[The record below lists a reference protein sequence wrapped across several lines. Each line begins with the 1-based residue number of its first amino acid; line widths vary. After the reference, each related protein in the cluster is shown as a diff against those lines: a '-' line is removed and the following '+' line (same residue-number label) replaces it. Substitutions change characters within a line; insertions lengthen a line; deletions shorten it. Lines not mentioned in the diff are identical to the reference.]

1 MPPASGDS
9 LLTALRDADAAGLTP
24 PQLQRR
30 VRTAFR
36 TLARLTDPTLTLEI
50 GAFEAGFSRWVRR
63 ELPTARAVAFEANPL
78 VWAHHREAVTALGVE
93 YLNLAIG
100 PHNGPV
106 TLNVPRDFDGRAR
119 DPVNR
124 MASLGS
130 NLRSEEQVALEVPGI
145 RLDDA
150 VTLGEEDRLV
160 AWIDVE
166 GALGAVLPASAETL
180 RRAAAVYVE
189 VEAEAM
195 WDGQWLD
202 RDVLEWFDGIGLVPV
217 LRDRQRREQYNVL
230 LVARSAASSFEVAQV
245 VRRALRPAPATRPS
259 DHPWTD

>member
-1 MPPASGDS
+1 VPPTPGDVLES
-9 LLTALRDADAAGLTP
+9 ALRDADAAGLSP
-24 PQLQRR
+24 AQLQRR

-36 TLARLTDPTLTLEI
+36 TIARLTDPTLTVEI
-50 GAFEAGFSRWVRR
+50 GAFEAGFSRWVKR
-63 ELPTARAVAFEANPL
+63 ELPGARAVAFEANPL
-78 VWAHHREAVTALGVE
+78 VWAHHRDAVTALGVE

-100 PHNGPV
+100 PENGPV

-130 NLRSEEQVALEVPGI
+130 NLRSEEQVAVEVPGV

-150 VTLGEEDRLV
+150 VPLGDHDRLV

-166 GALGAVLPASAETL
+166 GALGAVLPASGGTL

-189 VEAEAM
+189 VEAEPM

-202 RDVLEWFDGIGLVPV
+202 RDVLDWFAGIDMVPV

-230 LVARSAASSFEVAQV
+230 LLPRAAASTPEVAQV
-245 VRRALRPAPATRPS
+245 VRRALRPAPP
-259 DHPWTD
+259 D

>member
-1 MPPASGDS
+1 VPPTSTEILDA
-9 LLTALRDADAAGLTP
+9 ALRDADEAGLAP
-24 PQLQRR
+24 AQLQRR

-36 TLARLTDPTLTLEI
+36 TLTRAADPTLTLEI
-50 GAFEAGFSRWVRR
+50 GAFEASFSRWVRR
-63 ELPTARAVAFEANPL
+63 ELPDARAVAFEANPM
-78 VWAHHREAVTALGVE
+78 VWAHHHDEVSALGVE

-100 PHNGPV
+100 PENGPV

-130 NLRSEEQVALEVPGI
+130 NLRSDEQVAVEVPGV

-150 VTLGEEDRLV
+150 VSLTADDRLV

-202 RDVLEWFDGIGLVPV
+202 RDVLDWFEAIGLVPL

-230 LVARSAASSFEVAQV
+230 LAPQHSAESTEVAEV
-245 VRRALRPAPATRPS
+245 VRRALRPAPPA
-259 DHPWTD
+259 

>member
-1 MPPASGDS
+1 MPPTSSDA
-9 LLTALRDADAAGLTP
+9 LERALRGADEAGLSP
-24 PQLQRR
+24 AQLQRR

-36 TLARLTDPTLTLEI
+36 TIARQTHPTLTLEI

-63 ELPTARAVAFEANPL
+63 ELPGARAVAFEANPL
-78 VWAHHREAVTALGVE
+78 VWAHHRDEVTALGVE

-100 PHNGPV
+100 PENGPV

-130 NLRSEEQVALEVPGI
+130 NLRSEEQVAVEVPGV

-150 VTLGEEDRLV
+150 VPLATDDRLV

-166 GALGAVLPASAETL
+166 GALGAVLPASSATL
-180 RRAAAVYVE
+180 GRAAAVYVE
-189 VEAEAM
+189 VEAEPM

-202 RDVLEWFDGIGLVPV
+202 RDVLEWFDGIGLVPL

-230 LVARSAASSFEVAQV
+230 LVPAAAAATPEVTEV
-245 VRRALRPAPATRPS
+245 VRRALRPAPPG
-259 DHPWTD
+259 

>member
-1 MPPASGDS
+1 MPPTPGDV
-9 LLTALRDADAAGLTP
+9 LLTALRDADEAGLTP

-36 TLARLTDPTLTLEI
+36 SLARLTDPTLTLEI

-63 ELPTARAVAFEANPL
+63 ELPEARAVAFEANPL
-78 VWAHHREAVTALGVE
+78 VWAHHRDEVTALGVE

-100 PHNGPV
+100 PENGPV

-130 NLRSEEQVALEVPGI
+130 NLRSEEQVAVEVPGV

-150 VTLGEEDRLV
+150 VPLGEDDRLV

-166 GALGAVLPASAETL
+166 GALGAVLPASSATL

-189 VEAEAM
+189 VEAEPM

-202 RDVLEWFDGIGLVPV
+202 RDVLEWFEGIGMVPL

-230 LVARSAASSFEVAQV
+230 LVPASAATTPEVVQI
-245 VRRALRPAPATRPS
+245 VRRALRPAPRE
-259 DHPWTD
+259 

>member
-1 MPPASGDS
+1 MPPTSTEILDA
-9 LLTALRDADAAGLTP
+9 ALRGADEAGLAP
-24 PQLQRR
+24 AQLQRR

-36 TLARLTDPTLTLEI
+36 TFTRAADPTITLEI

-63 ELPTARAVAFEANPL
+63 ELPGARAVAFEANPM
-78 VWAHHREAVTALGVE
+78 VWAHHRDEVSALGVE

-100 PHNGPV
+100 PENGPV

-130 NLRSEEQVALEVPGI
+130 NLRSHEQVAVEVPGV

-150 VTLGEEDRLV
+150 VPLTADDRLV

-166 GALGAVLPASAETL
+166 GALGAVLPGSAETL

-202 RDVLEWFDGIGLVPV
+202 RDVLDWFEGIGMAPL

-230 LVARSAASSFEVAQV
+230 LVPQRSAGSEEVTEV
-245 VRRALRPAPATRPS
+245 VRRALRPAPTA
-259 DHPWTD
+259 

>member
-1 MPPASGDS
+1 VPPTSHHTLDA
-9 LLTALRDADAAGLTP
+9 ALRDADEAGLTP

-36 TLARLTDPTLTLEI
+36 SLARSTDPTLTLEI

-63 ELPTARAVAFEANPL
+63 ELPQARAVAFEANPM
-78 VWAHHREAVTALGVE
+78 VWKHHHDEVTALGVE

-100 PHNGPV
+100 PANGPV

-130 NLRSEEQVALEVPGI
+130 NLRSEEEVAVEVPGV

-150 VTLGEEDRLV
+150 VPLTADDRLV

-166 GALGAVLPASAETL
+166 GALGAVLPGCSETL

-189 VEAEAM
+189 VEAEAI

-202 RDVLEWFDGIGLVPV
+202 HDVLDWFEGVGLVPL

-230 LVARSAASSFEVAQV
+230 LVPASAAETPEVAEI
-245 VRRALRPAPATRPS
+245 VRRALRPAP
-259 DHPWTD
+259 TDD

>member
-1 MPPASGDS
+1 MRQSSTDILDA
-9 LLTALRDADAAGLTP
+9 ALRGADAAGLTP
-24 PQLQRR
+24 AQLQRR

-36 TLARLTDPTLTLEI
+36 SIARATDPTLTLEI
-50 GAFEAGFSRWVRR
+50 GAFEASFSRWVRR
-63 ELPTARAVAFEANPL
+63 ELPTARAVAFEANPM
-78 VWAHHREAVTALGVE
+78 VWAHHRDEVSALGVD

-100 PHNGPV
+100 PENGPV

-130 NLRSEEQVALEVPGI
+130 NLRSEEQVAVEVPGV

-150 VTLGEEDRLV
+150 VPLTAADRLV

-166 GALGAVLPASAETL
+166 GALGAVLPGSAETL

-189 VEAEAM
+189 VEAEPM

-202 RDVLEWFDGIGLVPV
+202 RDVLDWFEGIDMVPL

-230 LVARSAASSFEVAQV
+230 LVPEAAAGTHETVEI
-245 VRRALRPAPATRPS
+245 VRRALRPAPPA
-259 DHPWTD
+259 

>member
-1 MPPASGDS
+1 MTSPA
-9 LLTALRDADAAGLTP
+9 ALDAALAAADEAGLTP

-36 TLARLTDPTLTLEI
+36 TIARRTDPTVTLEI
-50 GAFEAGFSRWVRR
+50 GAFEASFSRWVRA
-63 ELPTARAVAFEANPL
+63 ELPAARAVAFEANPM
-78 VWAHHREAVTALGVE
+78 VWAHHRDEVSAAGVE

-100 PHNGPV
+100 PENGPV
-106 TLNVPRDFDGRAR
+106 TLHVPRDFDGRAR

-130 NLRSEEQVALEVPGI
+130 NLRSEEEVAVEVPGV

-150 VTLGEEDRLV
+150 VPMAAADRMV

-166 GALGAVLPASAETL
+166 GALGAVLPGSRETL
-180 RRAAAVYVE
+180 SRAAAIYVE
-189 VEAEAM
+189 VEAEPI

-202 RDVLEWFDGIGLVPV
+202 RDVLEWFDGIGMVPL

-230 LVARSAASSFEVAQV
+230 LVPASAAATAEVEEI
-245 VRRALRPAPATRPS
+245 VRRALRPAPAG
-259 DHPWTD
+259 

>member
-1 MPPASGDS
+1 VPPTTSDA
-9 LLTALRDADAAGLTP
+9 LENALRGADEAGLTP

-36 TLARLTDPTLTLEI
+36 SLARLTDPTLTLEI

-63 ELPTARAVAFEANPL
+63 ELPGARAVAFEANPL
-78 VWAHHREAVTALGVE
+78 VWAHHRDDVTALGVE

-100 PHNGPV
+100 PENGPV

-130 NLRSEEQVALEVPGI
+130 NLRSEEQVAVEVPGV

-150 VTLGEEDRLV
+150 VAIGDDDRLV

-166 GALGAVLPASAETL
+166 GALGAVPPARAGTL

-189 VEAEAM
+189 VEAEPM

-202 RDVLEWFDGIGLVPV
+202 RDVLDWFEGIDLVPL

-230 LVARSAASSFEVAQV
+230 LVPRSAASRPEVTSV
-245 VRRALRPAPATRPS
+245 VRRALRPAPTGG
-259 DHPWTD
+259 

>member
-1 MPPASGDS
+1 MPPTPSDV
-9 LLTALRDADAAGLTP
+9 LETALRDADRAGLTP
-24 PQLQRR
+24 PQLRRR

-36 TLARLTDPTLTLEI
+36 SLARLTDPTLTLEI
-50 GAFEAGFSRWVRR
+50 GAFEAGFSRWVTR
-63 ELPTARAVAFEANPL
+63 ELPNARAVAFEANPL
-78 VWAHHREAVTALGVE
+78 VWAHHRDEVTALGVE

-100 PHNGPV
+100 PENGPV

-130 NLRSEEQVALEVPGI
+130 NLRSEEQVTVEVPGV

-150 VTLGEEDRLV
+150 VPLAADDRLV

-166 GALGAVLPASAETL
+166 GALGAVLPASAATL
-180 RRAAAVYVE
+180 GRAAAVYVE
-189 VEAEAM
+189 VEAEPM

-202 RDVLEWFDGIGLVPV
+202 RDVLAWFEGIDLVPV

-230 LVARSAASSFEVAQV
+230 LVPRPAASTPEVTQV
-245 VRRALRPAPATRPS
+245 VRRALRPAPPG
-259 DHPWTD
+259 

>member
-1 MPPASGDS
+1 VPPTSTEILDA
-9 LLTALRDADAAGLTP
+9 ALRGADEAGLAP
-24 PQLQRR
+24 AQLQRR

-36 TLARLTDPTLTLEI
+36 TLTRAAEPTITLEI

-63 ELPTARAVAFEANPL
+63 ELPGARAVAFEANPM
-78 VWAHHREAVTALGVE
+78 VWAHHRDEVSALGVE

-100 PHNGPV
+100 PENGPV

-130 NLRSEEQVALEVPGI
+130 NLRSDEQVAVEVPGV

-150 VTLGEEDRLV
+150 VPLTADDRLV

-166 GALGAVLPASAETL
+166 GALGAVLPGSAETL

-202 RDVLEWFDGIGLVPV
+202 RDVLDWFEGIGMAPL

-230 LVARSAASSFEVAQV
+230 LVPQRSAGSEEVTEV
-245 VRRALRPAPATRPS
+245 VRRALRPAPTA
-259 DHPWTD
+259 

>member
-1 MPPASGDS
+1 MPPTSHDILRA
-9 LLTALRDADAAGLTP
+9 ALHDADEAGLTTA
-24 PQLQRR
+24 QLQRR

-36 TLARLTDPTLTLEI
+36 SMARLTDPTLTLEI
-50 GAFEAGFSRWVRR
+50 GAFEAGFSRWVKR
-63 ELPTARAVAFEANPL
+63 ELPQARAVAFEANPL
-78 VWAHHREAVTALGVE
+78 VWAHHRAQVTALGVE
-93 YLNLAIG
+93 YLNLAVG
-100 PHNGPV
+100 PDNGPV

-130 NLRSEEQVALEVPGI
+130 NLRSEEQVAVEVPGV

-150 VTLGEEDRLV
+150 VPLGAEDRMV

-166 GALGAVLPASAETL
+166 GALGAVLPASGATL
-180 RRAAAVYVE
+180 GRAAAVYVE
-189 VEAEAM
+189 VEAEPM

-202 RDVLEWFDGIGLVPV
+202 LDVLEWFEGIGMVPV

-230 LVARSAASSFEVAQV
+230 LVPTAAAATPEVTRI
-245 VRRALRPAPATRPS
+245 VRRALRPAPGS
-259 DHPWTD
+259 

>member
-1 MPPASGDS
+1 VPPSSTEILDA
-9 LLTALRDADAAGLTP
+9 ALRRADEAGLAP
-24 PQLQRR
+24 AQLQRR

-36 TLARLTDPTLTLEI
+36 TLTRSADPTVTLEI
-50 GAFEAGFSRWVRR
+50 GAFEASFSRWVRR
-63 ELPTARAVAFEANPL
+63 ELPTARAVAFEANPM
-78 VWAHHREAVTALGVE
+78 VWAHHRDEVSALGVE

-100 PHNGPV
+100 PENGPV

-130 NLRSEEQVALEVPGI
+130 NLRSDEQVAVEVPGV

-150 VTLGEEDRLV
+150 VPLTADDRLV

-166 GALGAVLPASAETL
+166 GALGAVLPGSAETL

-202 RDVLEWFDGIGLVPV
+202 HDVLDWFEGIGMVPL

-230 LVARSAASSFEVAQV
+230 LVPQRSAESAEVAEV
-245 VRRALRPAPATRPS
+245 VRRALRPAPPA
-259 DHPWTD
+259 

>member
-1 MPPASGDS
+1 MTLDA
-9 LLTALRDADAAGLTP
+9 ALDAALVAADDAGLTP
-24 PQLQRR
+24 AQLQRR

-36 TLARLTDPTLTLEI
+36 TIARQTDPTLSLEI
-50 GAFEAGFSRWVRR
+50 GAFEASFSRWVRR
-63 ELPTARAVAFEANPL
+63 ELPAARAVAFEANPM
-78 VWAHHREAVTALGVE
+78 VWAHHREEVASTGVE

-100 PHNGPV
+100 PDNGPV
-106 TLNVPRDFDGRAR
+106 TLHVPRDFDGRAR

-130 NLRSEEQVALEVPGI
+130 NLRSEEQVTVEVPGV

-150 VTLGEEDRLV
+150 VRLGDDDRLV

-166 GALGAVLPASAETL
+166 GALGAVLPGSRETL
-180 RRAAAVYVE
+180 GRAAAVYVE
-189 VEAEAM
+189 VEAEPI

-202 RDVLEWFDGIGLVPV
+202 GDVLEWFAGIGMVPL

-230 LVARSAASSFEVAQV
+230 LVPEAAAATPAVADV
-245 VRRALRPAPATRPS
+245 ARRALRPAPS
-259 DHPWTD
+259 GSGL

>member
-1 MPPASGDS
+1 VPPSSTEILDA
-9 LLTALRDADAAGLTP
+9 ALRGADEAGLAP
-24 PQLQRR
+24 AQLQRR
-30 VRTAFR
+30 IRTAFR
-36 TLARLTDPTLTLEI
+36 TLTRSADPTLTLEI
-50 GAFEAGFSRWVRR
+50 GAFEASFSRWVRR
-63 ELPTARAVAFEANPL
+63 ELPDARAVAFEANPM
-78 VWAHHREAVTALGVE
+78 VWAHHRDEVSALGVE

-100 PHNGPV
+100 PENGPV

-130 NLRSEEQVALEVPGI
+130 NLRSDEQVAVEVPGV

-150 VTLGEEDRLV
+150 VPLTADDRLV

-166 GALGAVLPASAETL
+166 GALGAVLPGSAETL

-202 RDVLEWFDGIGLVPV
+202 HDVLDWFEGIGMVPL

-230 LVARSAASSFEVAQV
+230 LVPQRSAESAEVAEV
-245 VRRALRPAPATRPS
+245 VRRALRPAPPA
-259 DHPWTD
+259 

>member
-1 MPPASGDS
+1 VPPTPDV
-9 LLTALRDADAAGLTP
+9 LENALRDADDAGLTP
-24 PQLQRR
+24 AQLQRR

-36 TLARLTDPTLTLEI
+36 TLARQTEPTLTLEI
-50 GAFEAGFSRWVRR
+50 GAFEAGFSRWVKR
-63 ELPTARAVAFEANPL
+63 ELPGSRAIAFEANPL
-78 VWAHHREAVTALGVE
+78 VWAHHREDVTALGVE

-100 PHNGPV
+100 PENGPV
-106 TLNVPRDFDGRAR
+106 TLNVPRDFDGRTR

-130 NLRSEEQVALEVPGI
+130 NLRSEEQVAVEVPGV

-150 VTLGEEDRLV
+150 VPLAAVDRLV

-166 GALGAVLPASAETL
+166 GALGVVLPASAATL
-180 RRAAAVYVE
+180 GRAAAVYVE
-189 VEAEAM
+189 VEAEPM

-202 RDVLEWFDGIGLVPV
+202 RDVLDWFEGIGLVPL

-230 LVARSAASSFEVAQV
+230 LVPRAAAATPEVIEV
-245 VRRALRPAPATRPS
+245 VRRALRPAPPG
-259 DHPWTD
+259 

>member
-1 MPPASGDS
+1 
-9 LLTALRDADAAGLTP
+9 
-24 PQLQRR
+24 

-36 TLARLTDPTLTLEI
+36 SLARLTDPTLTLEI

-63 ELPTARAVAFEANPL
+63 ELPAARAVAFEANPL
-78 VWAHHREAVTALGVE
+78 VWAHHRDEVTALGVE

-100 PHNGPV
+100 PENGPV

-130 NLRSEEQVALEVPGI
+130 NLRSEEQVAVEVPGV

-150 VTLGEEDRLV
+150 VPLDEDDRLV

-166 GALGAVLPASAETL
+166 GALGAVLPASGATL

-202 RDVLEWFDGIGLVPV
+202 RDVLEWFEGIGMVPL

-230 LVARSAASSFEVAQV
+230 LVPESAAATPEVAQI
-245 VRRALRPAPATRPS
+245 VRRALRPAPRG
-259 DHPWTD
+259 

>member
-1 MPPASGDS
+1 MPPTSHATLDA
-9 LLTALRDADAAGLTP
+9 ALQDADDAGLTP

-30 VRTAFR
+30 VRTALR
-36 TLARLTDPTLTLEI
+36 SLARLADPTLTLEI
-50 GAFEAGFSRWVRR
+50 GAFEA
-63 ELPTARAVAFEANPL
+63 NPL
-78 VWAHHREAVTALGVE
+78 VWAHHRDEVTALGVE

-100 PHNGPV
+100 PANGPV

-130 NLRSEEQVALEVPGI
+130 NLRSAEEVAVEVPGV

-150 VTLGEEDRLV
+150 VPLTADDRLV

-166 GALGAVLPASAETL
+166 GALGAVLPGCSATL
-180 RRAAAVYVE
+180 GRAAAVYVE
-189 VEAEAM
+189 VEAEAI

-202 RDVLEWFDGIGLVPV
+202 RDVLDWFAEVGLVPL

-230 LVARSAASSFEVAQV
+230 LVPAAAAETREVTDI
-245 VRRALRPAPATRPS
+245 VRRALRPAPS
-259 DHPWTD
+259 GD

>member
-1 MPPASGDS
+1 
-9 LLTALRDADAAGLTP
+9 LTRAAE
-24 PQLQRR
+24 
-30 VRTAFR
+30 
-36 TLARLTDPTLTLEI
+36 PTITLEI

-63 ELPTARAVAFEANPL
+63 ELPGARAVAFEANPM
-78 VWAHHREAVTALGVE
+78 VWAHHRDEVSALGVE

-100 PHNGPV
+100 PENGPV

-130 NLRSEEQVALEVPGI
+130 NLRSDEQVAVEVPGV

-150 VTLGEEDRLV
+150 VPLTADDRLV

-166 GALGAVLPASAETL
+166 GALGAVLPGSAETL

-202 RDVLEWFDGIGLVPV
+202 RDVLDWFEGIGMAPL

-230 LVARSAASSFEVAQV
+230 LVPQRSAGSEEVTEV
-245 VRRALRPAPATRPS
+245 VRRALRPAPTA
-259 DHPWTD
+259 

>member
-1 MPPASGDS
+1 MPPTPSDA
-9 LLTALRDADAAGLTP
+9 LENALRGADEAGLTP
-24 PQLQRR
+24 AQLQRR

-63 ELPTARAVAFEANPL
+63 ELPAARAVAFEANPM
-78 VWAHHREAVTALGVE
+78 VWAHHRDDVAALGVE

-100 PHNGPV
+100 PENGPV

-130 NLRSEEQVALEVPGI
+130 NLRSEEQVPVEVPGV

-150 VTLGEEDRLV
+150 VPLTADDRLV

-166 GALGAVLPASAETL
+166 GALGAVLPASAATL
-180 RRAAAVYVE
+180 GRAAAVYVE

-202 RDVLEWFDGIGLVPV
+202 RDVLEWFAGVGMVPV

-230 LVARSAASSFEVAQV
+230 LVPASAATTREVTEV
-245 VRRALRPAPATRPS
+245 VSRALRPAPPG
-259 DHPWTD
+259 

>member
-1 MPPASGDS
+1 MPPTSTEILDA
-9 LLTALRDADAAGLTP
+9 ALRGADEAGLAP
-24 PQLQRR
+24 AQLQRR

-36 TLARLTDPTLTLEI
+36 TLTRAAEPTITLEI

-63 ELPTARAVAFEANPL
+63 ELPGARAVAFEANPM
-78 VWAHHREAVTALGVE
+78 VWAHHRDEVSALGVE

-100 PHNGPV
+100 PENGPV

-130 NLRSEEQVALEVPGI
+130 NLRSDEQVAVEVPGV

-150 VTLGEEDRLV
+150 VPLTADDRLV

-166 GALGAVLPASAETL
+166 GALGAVLPGSAETL

-202 RDVLEWFDGIGLVPV
+202 RDVLDWFEGIGMAPL

-230 LVARSAASSFEVAQV
+230 LVPQRSAGSEEVTEV
-245 VRRALRPAPATRPS
+245 VRRALRPAPPA
-259 DHPWTD
+259 

>member
-1 MPPASGDS
+1 VDPVPPTANDV
-9 LLTALRDADAAGLTP
+9 LDAALRDADEAGLTP

-36 TLARLTDPTLTLEI
+36 SIARLTDPTLTLEI
-50 GAFEAGFSRWVRR
+50 GAFEAGFSRWVRA
-63 ELPTARAVAFEANPL
+63 ELPAARAIAFEANPM
-78 VWAHHREAVTALGVE
+78 VWAHHREEVVAVGVE

-100 PHNGPV
+100 PQNGPV

-130 NLRSEEQVALEVPGI
+130 NLRSEEEVSVEVPGV

-150 VTLGEEDRLV
+150 VPLTADDRLV

-166 GALGAVLPASAETL
+166 GALGAVLPGSGETL

-189 VEAEAM
+189 VEAEPI
-195 WDGQWLD
+195 WDGQWLA
-202 RDVLEWFDGIGLVPV
+202 RDVLEWFQGIGMVPL

-230 LVARSAASSFEVAQV
+230 LVPASSATTPEVTEV
-245 VRRALRPAPATRPS
+245 VRRALRPAPPG
-259 DHPWTD
+259 

>member
-1 MPPASGDS
+1 VPPTPNDVLEA
-9 LLTALRDADAAGLTP
+9 ALREADAAGLTSQ
-24 PQLQRR
+24 QLQRR

-36 TLARLTDPTLTLEI
+36 TLARLTEPTLTLEI
-50 GAFEAGFSRWVRR
+50 GAFEAGFSRWVKR
-63 ELPTARAVAFEANPL
+63 ELPAARAVAFEANPL
-78 VWAHHREAVTALGVE
+78 VWAHHREEVTALGVE

-100 PHNGPV
+100 PENGPV

-130 NLRSEEQVALEVPGI
+130 NLRSEEQVAVEVPGV

-150 VTLGEEDRLV
+150 VPLAAVDRLV

-166 GALGAVLPASAETL
+166 GALGAVLPASAATL
-180 RRAAAVYVE
+180 SRASAVYVE
-189 VEAEAM
+189 VEAEPM

-202 RDVLEWFDGIGLVPV
+202 RDVLDWFEGIGLVPL

-230 LVARSAASSFEVAQV
+230 LVPRAAAITSEVGEV
-245 VRRALRPAPATRPS
+245 VRRALRPAPPG
-259 DHPWTD
+259 

>member
-1 MPPASGDS
+1 VPPTPSDALDN
-9 LLTALRDADAAGLTP
+9 ALRGADESGLTP
-24 PQLQRR
+24 AQLQRR

-36 TLARLTDPTLTLEI
+36 SLARLTDPTLTLEI
-50 GAFEAGFSRWVRR
+50 GAFEAGFSRWVKR
-63 ELPTARAVAFEANPL
+63 ELPSARAVAFEANPL
-78 VWAHHREAVTALGVE
+78 VWAHHRDQVTALGVE

-100 PHNGPV
+100 PQNGPV

-130 NLRSEEQVALEVPGI
+130 NLRSEEQVAVEVPGV

-150 VTLGEEDRLV
+150 VPLGTDDRLV

-166 GALGAVLPASAETL
+166 GALGAVLPASAATL
-180 RRAAAVYVE
+180 GRAAAVYVE
-189 VEAEAM
+189 VEAEPM

-202 RDVLEWFDGIGLVPV
+202 RDVLEWFDGIGMVPL

-230 LVARSAASSFEVAQV
+230 LVPASAASTPEVADI
-245 VRRALRPAPATRPS
+245 VRRALRPAPRG
-259 DHPWTD
+259 

>member
-1 MPPASGDS
+1 VPPTPSDVLES
-9 LLTALRDADAAGLTP
+9 ALRDADAAGLTP
-24 PQLQRR
+24 AQLQRR

-36 TLARLTDPTLTLEI
+36 TLARLTEPTLTLEI
-50 GAFEAGFSRWVRR
+50 GAFEAGFSRWVKR
-63 ELPTARAVAFEANPL
+63 ELPGARAVAFEANPL
-78 VWAHHREAVTALGVE
+78 VWAHHRDAVTALGVE

-100 PHNGPV
+100 PENGPV

-130 NLRSEEQVALEVPGI
+130 NLRSEEQVSVEVPGV

-150 VTLGEEDRLV
+150 VPLGDDDRLV

-166 GALGAVLPASAETL
+166 GALGAVLPASGGTL

-189 VEAEAM
+189 VEAEPM
-195 WDGQWLD
+195 WEGQWLD
-202 RDVLEWFDGIGLVPV
+202 RDVLEWFAGIDMVPL

-230 LVARSAASSFEVAQV
+230 LVPRSAASTPEVTRI
-245 VRRALRPAPATRPS
+245 VRRALRPAPRG
-259 DHPWTD
+259 

>member
-1 MPPASGDS
+1 VPPTSTEILDA
-9 LLTALRDADAAGLTP
+9 ALRGADEAGLAP
-24 PQLQRR
+24 AQLQRR

-36 TLARLTDPTLTLEI
+36 TLTRAAEPTITLEI

-63 ELPTARAVAFEANPL
+63 ELPGARAVAFEANPM
-78 VWAHHREAVTALGVE
+78 VWAHHRDEVSALGVE

-100 PHNGPV
+100 PENGPV

-130 NLRSEEQVALEVPGI
+130 NLRSDEQVAVEVPGV

-150 VTLGEEDRLV
+150 VPLTADDRLV

-166 GALGAVLPASAETL
+166 GALGAVLPGSAETL

-202 RDVLEWFDGIGLVPV
+202 RDVLDWFEGIGMAPL

-230 LVARSAASSFEVAQV
+230 LVPQRSAGSEEVTEV
-245 VRRALRPAPATRPS
+245 VRRALRPAPPA
-259 DHPWTD
+259 

>member
-1 MPPASGDS
+1 MPPTSTEILDA
-9 LLTALRDADAAGLTP
+9 ALRGADEAGLAP
-24 PQLQRR
+24 AQLQRR

-36 TLARLTDPTLTLEI
+36 TLTRAAEPTITLEI

-63 ELPTARAVAFEANPL
+63 ELPGARAVAFEANPM
-78 VWAHHREAVTALGVE
+78 VWAHHRDEVSALGVE

-100 PHNGPV
+100 PENGPV

-130 NLRSEEQVALEVPGI
+130 NLRSDEQVAVEVPGV

-150 VTLGEEDRLV
+150 VPLTADDRLV

-166 GALGAVLPASAETL
+166 GALGAVLPGSAETL

-202 RDVLEWFDGIGLVPV
+202 RDVLDWFEGIGMAPL

-230 LVARSAASSFEVAQV
+230 LVPQRSAGSEEVTEV
-245 VRRALRPAPATRPS
+245 VRRALRPAPTA
-259 DHPWTD
+259 

>member
-1 MPPASGDS
+1 VSPTPGDV
-9 LLTALRDADAAGLTP
+9 LTTALRDADESGLTP
-24 PQLQRR
+24 HQLQRR

-36 TLARLTDPTLTLEI
+36 SLARLADPTLTLEI
-50 GAFEAGFSRWVRR
+50 GAFEAGFSRWVKR
-63 ELPTARAVAFEANPL
+63 ELPGARAVAFEANPL
-78 VWAHHREAVTALGVE
+78 VWAHHREEVTALGVE

-100 PHNGPV
+100 PENGPV
-106 TLNVPRDFDGRAR
+106 TLHVPRDFDGRAR

-130 NLRSEEQVALEVPGI
+130 NLRSEEQVAVDVPGA

-150 VTLGEEDRLV
+150 VPLGDDDRLV

-166 GALGAVLPASAETL
+166 GALGAVLPASGGTL

-189 VEAEAM
+189 VEAEPM

-202 RDVLEWFDGIGLVPV
+202 RDVLDWFEGIDMVPL

-230 LVARSAASSFEVAQV
+230 LVPRSAASTSEVTQI
-245 VRRALRPAPATRPS
+245 VRRALRPAPQG
-259 DHPWTD
+259 